1 MTRRFAVAF
10 AAVVLAGALG
20 AAAASD
26 ETQTLKGYVTDTYC
40 GLNRVSRPPTKECT
54 LKCIK
59 EDNAKYAFFNL
70 ADKKVY
76 ILNPQSEAAKYAG
89 ETVVVTGAVGGN
101 ESFTTMKGSDSG
113 AVITASSITPESSR

>member
-1 MTRRFAVAF
+1 MARRLLIVFVALI
-10 AAVVLAGALG
+10 LAGALG
-20 AAAASD
+20 AAAANE
-26 ETQTLKGYVTDTYC
+26 ETQTMKGYVTDTYC

-59 EDNAKYAFFNL
+59 EDNAKYAFFNF

-89 ETVVVTGAVGGN
+89 ETVVVTGTVGGK
-101 ESFTTMKGSDSG
+101 ESFT
-113 AVITASSITPESSR
+113 

>member
-1 MTRRFAVAF
+1 MARRLLIVFVALI
-10 AAVVLAGALG
+10 LAGALG
-20 AAAASD
+20 AAAANE
-26 ETQTLKGYVTDTYC
+26 ETQTMKGYVTDTYC

-59 EDNAKYAFFNL
+59 EDNAKYAFFNF

-89 ETVVVTGAVGGN
+89 ERVVVTGTVGGK

-113 AVITASSITPESSR
+113 AVITASSITPESTR